1 MSAVNII
8 GKDGRTEAVMRV
20 IGFEDDF
27 LLRGELG
34 NTLKF
39 MTGLAFKITK
49 SCMETCLPQQ
59 GRRSPLA

>member
-20 IGFEDDF
+20 IRFEDDF

-34 NTLKF
+34 NTLQF
-39 MTGLAFKITK
+39 VTGLVFKIT
-49 SCMETCLPQQ
+49 
-59 GRRSPLA
+59 